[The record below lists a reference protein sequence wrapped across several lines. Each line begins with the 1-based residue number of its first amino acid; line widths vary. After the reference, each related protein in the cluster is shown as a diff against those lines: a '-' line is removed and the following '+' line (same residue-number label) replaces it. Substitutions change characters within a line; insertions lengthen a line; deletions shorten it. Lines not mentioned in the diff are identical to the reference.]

1 MAIITQTDKR
11 SGITY
16 AYETTYYWDKEKQ
29 QSRSKRTCIGKV
41 DPATG
46 DIIPTRGR
54 AKKGESKTVKNV
66 PAKTGPKPFTASKR
80 LYYGATYLLEAFA
93 DDIGLT
99 NDLKVCFPDIYK
111 KLLSVAFYLILEDNN
126 PLYRFAKWNHTHK
139 HPYGQD
145 IASPR
150 SSELFA
156 MISDDQV
163 TRFLRL
169 QAKRRVE
176 DEYWAYDSSS
186 ISSYSET
193 LNQVQWGRNKENDK
207 LPQINLL
214 LVFGEKSGLPFY
226 YRKLAGNIPDSKT
239 VKHLLE
245 DLDILGFGRTKFVMD
260 RGFYSEDN
268 INGLYREHVKFLVGV
283 KLSLKFIK
291 KNLDDVYDDVRMF
304 TNYDEGIS
312 TYGYTVSAEWNYTQE
327 RPYKGDVIKDKRRIY
342 IHYYYSIEKGA
353 DDEQAFDKR
362 ISSLYN
368 ELLEGKP
375 VEEHKKAYAQFFEV
389 KDTPARGRRVYRKEY
404 EIKAAR
410 RYLGYFALITNEK
423 MDAFT
428 ALHLYRMK
436 DVVEKAFG
444 NIKERL
450 NMRRLLSKS
459 EKCLDGKIF
468 TEFIALILIS
478 HLDHKMKETDLYKS
492 YTMQQLLDKLDVL
505 ECFEDEN
512 RKLRVGELL
521 EKQANIY
528 ETLGVALPTSSC

>member
-29 QSRSKRTCIGKV
+29 QSRSKRVCIGKV
-41 DPATG
+41 DPVTG
-46 DIIPTRGR
+46 EIIPTRGR
-54 AKKGESKTVKNV
+54 AKKGESKTPKAL
-66 PAKTGPKPFTASKR
+66 PARTGPVTYTETKH
-80 LYYGATYLLEAFA
+80 LYFGATYLLEQFA
-93 DDIGLT
+93 DQIGLT
-99 NDLKVCFPDIYK
+99 ADLKQCFPDMYK
-111 KLLSVAFYLILEDNN
+111 KLLSVAFYLVLEDNN
-126 PLYRFAKWNHTHK
+126 PLYRFEKWNLTHK

-150 SSELFA
+150 SSEMFA
-156 MISDDQV
+156 SITDDQIAK
-163 TRFLRL
+163 FLRL

-186 ISSYSET
+186 FSSYSET
-193 LNQVQWGRNKENDK
+193 LKQAQWGKNKENDR

-245 DLDILGFGRTKFVMD
+245 DLDILGFGKTKFVMD

-291 KNLDDVYDDVRMF
+291 KNLDDVYDDIRMF
-304 TNYDEGIS
+304 NNFDEGLN
-312 TYGYTVSAEWNYTQE
+312 TYGLTVSAEWNYTQD
-327 RPYKGDVIKDKRRIY
+327 RPYKGDTLEEKRRIY
-342 IHYYYSIEKGA
+342 IHYFYSIERGA
-353 DDEQAFDKR
+353 DEEQAFDKR
-362 ISSLYN
+362 IMDYCS
-368 ELLEGKP
+368 ELLSGKP
-375 VEEHKKAYAQFFEV
+375 VEDHKKAYARFFEV
-389 KDTPARGRRVYRKEY
+389 KDTPVRGRQVYYKED

-410 RYLGYFALITNEK
+410 KYIGYFAIITNEK

-444 NIKERL
+444 NLKERL
-450 NMRRLLSKS
+450 NMRRLLAKS
-459 EKCLDGKIF
+459 EKNLDGKIF
-468 TEFIALILIS
+468 NEFIALILIS
-478 HLDHKMKETDLYKS
+478 HLDHKMKETDLYKT

-505 ECFEDEN
+505 ECYEDEK
-512 RKLRVGELL
+512 RALRIGELL
-521 EKQANIY
+521 DKQADIY
-528 ETLGVALPTSSC
+528 TTLGVALPTSSC

>member
-1 MAIITQTDKR
+1 MAIVKQTDKR

-16 AYETTYYWDKEKQ
+16 AYETTYFWDKEKK
-29 QSRSKRTCIGKV
+29 QSRSRRVCIGKV
-41 DPATG
+41 DPITG
-46 DIIPTRGR
+46 EIVPTRGR
-54 AKKGESKTVKNV
+54 AKKGEAKTSKV
-66 PAKTGPKPFTASKR
+66 PSTKTGPKPFLESR
-80 LYYGATYLLEAFA
+80 HLYYGATYLLEAFS
-93 DDIGLT
+93 DEIGLT
-99 NDLKVCFPDIYK
+99 RDLKQCFPDIYN
-111 KLLSVAFYLILEDNN
+111 KLLSIAFFLILEDNN
-126 PLYRFAKWNHTHK
+126 PLYRFEKWHLTHK
-139 HPYGQD
+139 HPYGKD

-156 MISDDQV
+156 SITDNQV
-163 TRFLRL
+163 TQFLRL

-193 LNQVQWGRNKENDK
+193 LNQLQWGKNKENDK

-245 DLDILGFGRTKFVMD
+245 DLDILGFGKTKFVMD

-268 INGLYREHVKFLVGV
+268 IKGLYKEHVKFLVGV

-291 KNLDDVYDDVRMF
+291 KHLDEVYDDIRMF
-304 TNYDEGIS
+304 TNYDEGIN
-312 TYGYTVSAEWNYTQE
+312 TYGYTVSSEWNYTRE
-327 RPYKGDVIKDKRRIY
+327 RPYKGDVINDKRRIY
-342 IHYYYSIEKGA
+342 IHYFYSIEKGA

-362 ISSLYN
+362 ISELCS
-368 ELLEGKP
+368 ELLEGKI
-375 VEEHKKAYAQFFEV
+375 VEEHKKAYSQFFEV
-389 KDTPARGRRVYRKEY
+389 KETPVRGRQVYYKEN

-410 RYLGYFALITNEK
+410 KYLGYFALITNEK

-444 NIKERL
+444 NIKDRL
-450 NMRRLLSKS
+450 NMRRLLVKS
-459 EKCLDGKIF
+459 EKNLDGKIF

-478 HLDHKMKETDLYKS
+478 HLDHKMKETNLYKT

-512 RKLRVGELL
+512 KKLRIGELL
-521 EKQANIY
+521 NKQAEIY
-528 ETLGVALPTSSC
+528 DVLGVKRPTSSC

>member
-1 MAIITQTDKR
+1 MAKITQTDKR
-11 SGITY
+11 TGITY
-16 AYETTYYWDKEKQ
+16 AYETEYYWDKEKK
-29 QSRSKRTCIGKV
+29 QSRAKRVCIGKV
-41 DPATG
+41 DPVTG
-46 DIIPTRGR
+46 EIVPTRGR
-54 AKKGESKTVKNV
+54 ARKGEAKMLKAT
-66 PAKTGPKPFTASKR
+66 PGKTGPKPFAESKR
-80 LYYGATYLLEAFA
+80 LYYGATYLLESFS
-93 DDIGLT
+93 DQIGLT
-99 NDLKVCFPDIYK
+99 NDLKQCFPDTYK

-126 PLYRFAKWNHTHK
+126 PLYRFEKWNLTHK

-150 SSELFA
+150 SSELFGS
-156 MISDDQV
+156 ITDDQV
-163 TRFLRL
+163 TKFLRL

-193 LNQVQWGRNKENDK
+193 LNQVQWGKNKEDDK

-214 LVFGEKSGLPFY
+214 LVFGETSGLPFY

-245 DLDILGFGRTKFVMD
+245 DLDILGFGKTKFVMD

-291 KNLDDVYDDVRMF
+291 KNLDEIYDDIRMF
-304 TNYDEGIS
+304 TNYDESIN
-312 TYGYTVSAEWNYTQE
+312 TYGYTVSAEWDYSQE

-362 ISSLYN
+362 IT
-368 ELLEGKP
+368 ELGSELQQGKL

-389 KDTPARGRRVYRKEY
+389 KDTPVRGRTVYYKED

-436 DVVEKAFG
+436 DIVEKAFG
-444 NIKERL
+444 NIKDRL
-450 NMRRLLSKS
+450 NMRRLLAKS
-459 EKCLDGKIF
+459 EKNLDGKIF
-468 TEFIALILIS
+468 TEFVALILIS
-478 HLDHKMKETDLYKS
+478 HLDHKMKETNLYKTYS
-492 YTMQQLLDKLDVL
+492 MQQLLDKLDVL

-512 RKLRVGELL
+512 RKLRIGELL
-521 EKQANIY
+521 NKQAEIY

>member
-29 QSRSKRTCIGKV
+29 QSRSKRVCIGKV
-41 DPATG
+41 DPVSG
-46 DIIPTRGR
+46 EIIPTRGR
-54 AKKGESKTVKNV
+54 AKKGESKTPKAL
-66 PAKTGPKPFTASKR
+66 PARTGPVTYTETKH
-80 LYYGATYLLEAFA
+80 LYFGATYLLEQFA
-93 DDIGLT
+93 DQIGLT
-99 NDLKVCFPDIYK
+99 ADLKQCFPDMYK
-111 KLLSVAFYLILEDNN
+111 KLLSVAFYLVLEDNN
-126 PLYRFAKWNHTHK
+126 PLYRFEKWNLTHK

-150 SSELFA
+150 SSEMFA
-156 MISDDQV
+156 SITDDQIAK
-163 TRFLRL
+163 FLRL

-186 ISSYSET
+186 FSSYSET
-193 LNQVQWGRNKENDK
+193 LKQAQWGKNKENDR

-245 DLDILGFGRTKFVMD
+245 DLDILGFGKTKFVMD

-291 KNLDDVYDDVRMF
+291 KNLDDVYDDIRMF
-304 TNYDEGIS
+304 NNFDEGLN
-312 TYGYTVSAEWNYTQE
+312 TYGLTVSAEWNYTQD
-327 RPYKGDVIKDKRRIY
+327 RPYKGDTIEEKRRIY
-342 IHYYYSIEKGA
+342 IHYFYSIERGA
-353 DDEQAFDKR
+353 DEEQAFDKR
-362 ISSLYN
+362 IMDYCN
-368 ELLEGKP
+368 ELLSGKP
-375 VEEHKKAYAQFFEV
+375 VEDHKKAYARFFEV
-389 KDTPARGRRVYRKEY
+389 KDTPVRGRQVYYKED

-410 RYLGYFALITNEK
+410 KHIGYFAIITNEK

-444 NIKERL
+444 NLKERL
-450 NMRRLLSKS
+450 NMRRLLAKS
-459 EKCLDGKIF
+459 EKNLDGKIF
-468 TEFIALILIS
+468 NEFIALILIS
-478 HLDHKMKETDLYKS
+478 HLDHKMKETDLYKT

-505 ECFEDEN
+505 ECYEDEK
-512 RKLRVGELL
+512 RALRIGELL
-521 EKQANIY
+521 DKQADIY
-528 ETLGVALPTSSC
+528 RTLGVALPTSSC

>member
-1 MAIITQTDKR
+1 M
-11 SGITY
+11 
-16 AYETTYYWDKEKQ
+16 
-29 QSRSKRTCIGKV
+29 
-41 DPATG
+41 
-46 DIIPTRGR
+46 
-54 AKKGESKTVKNV
+54 KK
-66 PAKTGPKPFTASKR
+66 
-80 LYYGATYLLEAFA
+80 
-93 DDIGLT
+93 
-99 NDLKVCFPDIYK
+99 DLKQCFPDTYK
-111 KLLSVAFYLILEDNN
+111 KLLSIAFFLILEDNN
-126 PLYRFAKWNHTHK
+126 PLYRFEKWNLTHK

-156 MISDDQV
+156 SITDDQV
-163 TRFLRL
+163 TKFLRL

-193 LNQVQWGRNKENDK
+193 LNQVQWGKNKEDDK

-214 LVFGEKSGLPFY
+214 LVFGETSGLPFY

-245 DLDILGFGRTKFVMD
+245 DLDILGLGKTKFVMD

-268 INGLYREHVKFLVGV
+268 INGLYREHIKFLVGV
-283 KLSLKFIK
+283 KLSLKFIRK
-291 KNLDDVYDDVRMF
+291 HLDEVYDDIRMF
-304 TNYDEGIS
+304 TNYDESIN
-312 TYGYTVSAEWNYTQE
+312 TYGYTVSAEWDYTQQ
-327 RPYKGDVIKDKRRIY
+327 RPYKGDAIKDKRRMY

-362 ISSLYN
+362 IT
-368 ELLEGKP
+368 ELCSELQSGKL

-389 KDTPARGRRVYRKEY
+389 KDTPVRGRQVYYKED

-444 NIKERL
+444 NIKDRL
-450 NMRRLLSKS
+450 NMRRLLAKS
-459 EKCLDGKIF
+459 EKNLDGKIF
-468 TEFIALILIS
+468 TEFVALILIS
-478 HLDHKMKETDLYKS
+478 HLDHKMKETNLYKS

-505 ECFEDEN
+505 ECFEDEGHT
-512 RKLRVGELL
+512 LRIGELL
-521 EKQANIY
+521 SKQAEIY

>member
-16 AYETTYYWDKEKQ
+16 AYETEYYWDKTKK
-29 QSRSKRTCIGKV
+29 QSRARRVCVGKV
-41 DPATG
+41 DPSTG
-46 DIIPTRGR
+46 NIVPTRGR
-54 AKKGESKTVKNV
+54 AKKGKSKNTAVL
-66 PAKTGPKPFTASKR
+66 PTKTGPKPYLESRR

-93 DDIGLT
+93 EQLGLV
-99 NDLKVCFPDIYK
+99 NDLKQCFPDSYK
-111 KLLSVAFYLILEDNN
+111 KLLSISFFLILEDNN
-126 PLYRFAKWNHTHK
+126 PLYRFEKWNLTHK

-150 SSELFA
+150 SSELFGS
-156 MISDDQV
+156 IKDDQI
-163 TRFLRL
+163 TKFLRL

-193 LNQVQWGRNKENDK
+193 LNQVQWGKNKENDK

-226 YRKLAGNIPDSKT
+226 YRKLAGNIPDAKT

-245 DLDILGFGRTKFVMD
+245 DLDILGFGKTKFVMD

-283 KLSLKFIK
+283 RLSLKFIRK
-291 KNLDDVYDDVRMF
+291 HLDEVYDDIRMF
-304 TNYDEGIS
+304 TNYDEGIA
-312 TYGYTVSAEWNYTQE
+312 TYGYTVSAEWDYTQE
-327 RPYKGDVIKDKRRIY
+327 RPYKGDVIKDKRRMY
-342 IHYYYSIEKGA
+342 IHYFYSIEKGA
-353 DDEQAFDKR
+353 EDEQAFDKR
-362 ISSLYN
+362 IT
-368 ELLEGKP
+368 ELCTELQEGKLI
-375 VEEHKKAYAQFFEV
+375 EEHKKAYAQFFEV
-389 KDTPARGRRVYRKEY
+389 KDTPVRGRQVYYKED

-436 DVVEKAFG
+436 DIVEKAFG
-444 NIKERL
+444 NIKDRL
-450 NMRRLLSKS
+450 NMRRLLAKS
-459 EKCLDGKIF
+459 EKSLDGKLF
-468 TEFIALILIS
+468 AEFVALILIS
-478 HLDHKMKETDLYKS
+478 HLDHRMKETNLYKS
-492 YTMQQLLDKLDVL
+492 YSMQQLLDKLDVL
-505 ECFEDEN
+505 ECFEDESHA
-512 RKLRVGELL
+512 LRIGELL
-521 EKQANIY
+521 NKQAEIY
-528 ETLGVALPTSSC
+528 ETLGVKLPTSSC

>member
-1 MAIITQTDKR
+1 MAIVTQTDKR

-16 AYETTYYWDKEKQ
+16 AYETEYYWDKTKK
-29 QSRSKRTCIGKV
+29 QSRSKRVCVGKV
-41 DPATG
+41 DPISG
-46 DIIPTRGR
+46 EIVPTRGR
-54 AKKGESKTVKNV
+54 SKKGELKTPK
-66 PAKTGPKPFTASKR
+66 PFTAKTGPKAFTESKR
-80 LYYGATYLLEAFA
+80 LYYGATYLLEAFS
-93 DDIGLT
+93 DETGLT
-99 NDLKVCFPDIYK
+99 NDLKQCFPDTYK
-111 KLLSVAFYLILEDNN
+111 KLLSIAFFLILEDNN
-126 PLYRFAKWNHTHK
+126 PLYRFEKWNLTHK

-156 MISDDQV
+156 SITDDQV
-163 TRFLRL
+163 TKFLRL

-193 LNQVQWGRNKENDK
+193 LNQVQWGKNKEDDR

-214 LVFGEKSGLPFY
+214 LIFGEKSGLPFY

-245 DLDILGFGRTKFVMD
+245 DLDILGFGKTKFVMD

-291 KNLDDVYDDVRMF
+291 RHLDEIYDDIRMF
-304 TNYDEGIS
+304 TNYDES
-312 TYGYTVSAEWNYTQE
+312 SNTYGFTVPAEWDYLQE
-327 RPYKGDVIKDKRRIY
+327 RPYKGDVIKEKRRIY

-353 DDEQAFDKR
+353 DDEQSFDKR
-362 ISSLYN
+362 ITELCS
-368 ELLEGKP
+368 ELLEGKQI
-375 VEEHKKAYAQFFEV
+375 EEHKKAYSQFFEI
-389 KDTPARGRRVYRKEY
+389 KDTPVQGRKIYYKED

-410 RYLGYFALITNEK
+410 RYFGYFALITNEK

-436 DVVEKAFG
+436 DIVEKAFS
-444 NIKERL
+444 NIKDRL
-450 NMRRLLSKS
+450 NMRRLLAKS
-459 EKCLDGKIF
+459 EKNLDGKIF
-468 TEFIALILIS
+468 TEFVALILIS
-478 HLDHKMKETDLYKS
+478 HLDHKMKETNLYKS
-492 YTMQQLLDKLDVL
+492 YSMQQLLDKLDVL

-512 RKLRVGELL
+512 RKLRIGELL
-521 EKQANIY
+521 NKQAEIY
-528 ETLGVALPTSSC
+528 EALGVALPASSC

>member
-16 AYETTYYWDKEKQ
+16 AYETEYYWDKTKK
-29 QSRSKRTCIGKV
+29 QSRARRVCVGKV
-41 DPATG
+41 DPTTG
-46 DIIPTRGR
+46 NIVPTRGR
-54 AKKGESKTVKNV
+54 AKRGESKNTAVL
-66 PAKTGPKPFTASKR
+66 PTKTGPKPYLESRR

-93 DDIGLT
+93 EQLGLV
-99 NDLKVCFPDIYK
+99 NDLKQCFPDSYK
-111 KLLSVAFYLILEDNN
+111 KLLSISFFLILEDNN
-126 PLYRFAKWNHTHK
+126 PLYRFEKWNLTHK

-150 SSELFA
+150 SSELFGS
-156 MISDDQV
+156 IKDDQI
-163 TRFLRL
+163 TKFLRL

-193 LNQVQWGRNKENDK
+193 LNQVQWGKNKENDK

-226 YRKLAGNIPDSKT
+226 YRKLAGNIPDAKT

-245 DLDILGFGRTKFVMD
+245 DLDILGFGKTKFVMD

-283 KLSLKFIK
+283 RLSLKFIRK
-291 KNLDDVYDDVRMF
+291 HLDEVYDDIRMF
-304 TNYDEGIS
+304 TNYDEGIA
-312 TYGYTVSAEWNYTQE
+312 TYGYTVSAEWDYTQE
-327 RPYKGDVIKDKRRIY
+327 RPYKGDVIKDKRRMY
-342 IHYYYSIEKGA
+342 IHYFYSIEKGA
-353 DDEQAFDKR
+353 EDEQAFDKR
-362 ISSLYN
+362 IT
-368 ELLEGKP
+368 ELCTELQEGKLI
-375 VEEHKKAYAQFFEV
+375 EEHKKAYAQFFEV
-389 KDTPARGRRVYRKEY
+389 KDTPIRGRQVYYKED

-436 DVVEKAFG
+436 DIVEKAFG
-444 NIKERL
+444 NIKDRL
-450 NMRRLLSKS
+450 NMRRLLAKS
-459 EKCLDGKIF
+459 EKSLDGKLF
-468 TEFIALILIS
+468 AEFIALILIS
-478 HLDHKMKETDLYKS
+478 HLDHRMKETNLYKS
-492 YTMQQLLDKLDVL
+492 YSMQQLLDKLDVL
-505 ECFEDEN
+505 ECFEDESHA
-512 RKLRVGELL
+512 LRIGELL
-521 EKQANIY
+521 NKQAEIY
-528 ETLGVALPTSSC
+528 ETLGVKLPTSSC